1 MAMRRMVNVD
11 RPYRSIK
18 KNLNA
23 ESENLQLI
31 QPKAKVN
38 QVYLDYIEN
47 LIGSGKAEIKDLQTM
62 LR

>member
-1 MAMRRMVNVD
+1 MEDGSNTQIL
-11 RPYRSIK
+11 YIGSIK

-38 QVYLDYIEN
+38 QVYSDKEN
-47 LIGSGKAEIKDLQTM
+47 LKG
-62 LR
+62 